1 MKNDM
6 TEEEY
11 DTWIAQVARIMTP
24 EQMEELQ
31 ESLPVAQFEVAE
43 IFRVGLPVNER
54 EARKRAKLKL
64 LLN

>member
-1 MKNDM
+1 M

-11 DTWIAQVARIMTP
+11 ETWIAQVAQMMTP

>member
-1 MKNDM
+1 M

-11 DTWIAQVARIMTP
+11 ETWIAQVAKLMTP

-54 EARKRAKLKL
+54 EARKRDKLKL